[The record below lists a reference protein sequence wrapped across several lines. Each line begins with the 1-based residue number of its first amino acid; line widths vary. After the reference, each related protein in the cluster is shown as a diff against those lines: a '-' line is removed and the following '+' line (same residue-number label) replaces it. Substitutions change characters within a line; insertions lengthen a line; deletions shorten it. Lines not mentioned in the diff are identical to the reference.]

1 MLKVF
6 YNFLIKIFYIPYCL
20 IIFIRI
26 YLGKEHKIKFK
37 EKILKNKIKR
47 PEGFLFWFHVASIG
61 ELTSIFP
68 LIDFFLKK
76 DLKLNFL
83 ITTVTLSSFN
93 ELERKYKNNKRIFHQ
108 FLPYDTNPL
117 INNFFEIWKPNLI
130 SFVDSEIWP
139 NFFLKIKREKANFIL
154 LNARITKKSFKRW
167 SLVKNF
173 ASELLES
180 VSMSIS
186 SNRETINYL
195 NYFKAKNI
203 KYFGNIKFCSV
214 LNKPEEFGNNQF
226 NQVSKKKIW
235 CAVSI
240 HPGEE
245 KFCGQVHSILKM
257 TDNNIMTIMIPRH
270 LHRIKQISSNLKK
283 MGLKVQV
290 KNEND
295 NIEYSSDIV
304 IVNYYGSVKK
314 YLGKFKYIFIG
325 KSLLKKLEKDGG
337 QNPIDAAKLGCYI
350 YHGPYVYNF
359 KEIYQYLDDHKYSE
373 EINNPNI
380 FANELHKNFQN
391 KFEINKENIEKIN
404 TYSNE
409 IFKNLIEEYDKYIY
423 ASKKT

>member
-1 MLKVF
+1 
-6 YNFLIKIFYIPYCL
+6 
-20 IIFIRI
+20 
-26 YLGKEHKIKFK
+26 
-37 EKILKNKIKR
+37 
-47 PEGFLFWFHVASIG
+47 
-61 ELTSIFP
+61 
-68 LIDFFLKK
+68 
-76 DLKLNFL
+76 
-83 ITTVTLSSFN
+83 
-93 ELERKYKNNKRIFHQ
+93 
-108 FLPYDTNPL
+108 
-117 INNFFEIWKPNLI
+117 
-130 SFVDSEIWP
+130 
-139 NFFLKIKREKANFIL
+139 
-154 LNARITKKSFKRW
+154 
-167 SLVKNF
+167 
-173 ASELLES
+173 
-180 VSMSIS
+180 
-186 SNRETINYL
+186 
-195 NYFKAKNI
+195 
-203 KYFGNIKFCSV
+203 
-214 LNKPEEFGNNQF
+214 
-226 NQVSKKKIW
+226 
-235 CAVSI
+235 
-240 HPGEE
+240 
-245 KFCGQVHSILKM
+245 M